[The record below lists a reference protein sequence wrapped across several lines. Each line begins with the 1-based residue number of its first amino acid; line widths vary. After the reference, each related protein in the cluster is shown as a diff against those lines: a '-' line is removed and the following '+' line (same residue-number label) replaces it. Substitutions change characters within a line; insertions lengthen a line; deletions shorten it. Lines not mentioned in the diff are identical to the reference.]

1 MKTENLI
8 AIVVI
13 IILFSIAIKMYFEAE
28 KNINRYINILKK
40 ETIILFPI
48 GVLMLMY
55 QIYKSGQWDLSQET
69 NCYIVV
75 FFNLVC
81 ILFFPVNKFLK
92 YRWNDKGLL
101 GLSLCIVFAPVVTI
115 AFLVVIILGIK

>member
-81 ILFFPVNKFLK
+81 ILFLPVNKFLK
-92 YRWNDKGLL
+92 CRWNDKGLL